1 MTPTHAPMNSQC
13 RSRRGMTLLELVV
26 AITILAM
33 MAIAGTVAFGTV
45 IDQQETIRTAASDVE
60 RAAALRETIRQWI
73 LQGEP
78 QVQVGGGP
86 NGGSRTLQV
95 SRASSRSMLVPSA
108 LGSSGAASVTSAA
121 LTGNELT
128 VVTNGPNPLMAPA
141 VRIRVFVDA
150 DDNTPE
156 QGLTIEYQGAT
167 PQSPLLR
174 RQLDGS
180 VGDLYVEFFDQRS
193 GRWLASTEAST
204 GQPIA
209 LRISMFAAE
218 GYVLPRLLELPLT
231 IVFGEPTP

>member
-1 MTPTHAPMNSQC
+1 
-13 RSRRGMTLLELVV
+13 MTLLELVV

-45 IDQQETIRTAASDVE
+45 IDQQETIRTASSDVE

-86 NGGSRTLQV
+86 NGGRRTLQV
-95 SRASSRSMLVPSA
+95 SRASSQSMLVPS
-108 LGSSGAASVTSAA
+108 SSGAASVSSAVS
-121 LTGNELT
+121 TGNELT

-141 VRIRVFVDA
+141 VRIRIFVDA

-156 QGLTIEYQGAT
+156 QGLTIEYQGAVA
-167 PQSPLLR
+167 QSPLLR
-174 RQLDGS
+174 RQLDPS
-180 VGDLYVEFFDQRS
+180 VGDLFVEFFDPRS

-209 LRISMFAAE
+209 LRVTMMPAE

-231 IVFGEPTP
+231 IVFGEATP